1 MVKNYNTFLITER
14 YDKYVRKKLIDIGVT
29 DKDELN
35 KQVHF
40 AKNGYLANYLTEKGD
55 KFTFG
60 ILEAIFKDAIRAKKL
75 ANIRKGI
82 YNILPSIIP
91 LALIP
96 FFPTL
101 AILGVIFGASRM
113 FHKIFD
119 PIFTYLDP
127 QSKYADFLKKMIDM
141 YMKIPEGE
149 LEIKD
154 RFTRAFV
161 VQDRLIEAIKPEV
174 LEEFSV
180 YLSNKMSL
188 EDESSEVPDNY
199 IENELKIYLNEK
211 FDINPEIPIKL
222 S

>member
-91 LALIP
+91 LALVP

-149 LEIKD
+149 LEVKD

-180 YLSNKMSL
+180 YLSN
-188 EDESSEVPDNY
+188 NF
-199 IENELKIYLNEK
+199 IKI
-211 FDINPEIPIKL
+211 F
-222 S
+222 

>member
-1 MVKNYNTFLITER
+1 MIIRYNTFLITER
-14 YDKYVRKKLIDIGVT
+14 YDRYIRKKLIDIGVT
-29 DKDELN
+29 DPNELN

-40 AKNGYLANYLTEKGD
+40 AKNGHLAHYLSEKGD

-60 ILEAIFKDAIRAKKL
+60 ILSAIFKDAVRAKKVD
-75 ANIRKGI
+75 NIRKGV
-82 YNILPSIIP
+82 YNILPSVIP

-101 AILGVIFGASRM
+101 AILGSIFGASRM

-119 PIFTYLDP
+119 PVFSYLNP
-127 QSKYADFLKKMIDM
+127 NSKYADFLKRMIDA

-149 LEIKD
+149 FRVKD

-174 LEEFSV
+174 LEDFSI
-180 YLSNKMSL
+180 YLSEKMSL
-188 EDESSEVPDNY
+188 ENEDVEVPDNY
-199 IENELKIYLNEK
+199 IENELKQYLNEK
-211 FDINPEIPIKL
+211 FNISPEIPIK
-222 S
+222 SS